1 MQRRSFLVMSA
12 AGLAGLAGCAGV
24 LSDSDDSND
33 GGDGPDDAARNL
45 FEAAFDGDVGGAN
58 AYLHSD
64 AEIDPVESDDVEAFQ
79 NADAQVESAEV
90 VEQSGNTATVSV
102 TYSALPIGGSE
113 RNTTTVHL
121 QLRTEDGEW
130 RVYDSAAADDGT
142 GDDESA
148 DGGPVAPA
156 VQWESTDRTDAD
168 GSVTAVEFVHA
179 GGDTVQSSTLSARV
193 SGETASAPSGS
204 EITAGTTLV
213 VPLEGQGNSLPD
225 STQIE
230 LVWSDPDED
239 SSQILASYALGS
251 PSVGTLGEQLRI
263 E

>member
-1 MQRRSFLVMSA
+1 MQRRRFVA
-12 AGLAGLAGCAGV
+12 TATAGFAGLAGCAGFR
-24 LSDSDDSND
+24 SGSDDSND
-33 GGDGPDDAARNL
+33 GGDGPDDAARKL
-45 FEAAFDGDVGGAN
+45 FEAAFEGDVEGAN

-64 AEIDPVESDDVEAFQ
+64 AEIEPVDSGDVEAFQ
-79 NADAQVESAEV
+79 NADAQVESVEV
-90 VEQSGNTATVSV
+90 VEQSGDTATVSV
-102 TYSALPIGGSE
+102 TYSALPVGGSE
-113 RNTTTVHL
+113 RDTATVRL
-121 QLRTEDGEW
+121 DLRTEDGEW
-130 RVYDSAAADDGT
+130 RVYDDVGS
-142 GDDESA
+142 
-148 DGGPVAPA
+148 DGGPAAPA
-156 VQWESTDRTDAD
+156 VQWESAERTDAD

-239 SSQILASYALGS
+239 SSQILASNALGS